1 MKSTTLINIGFGN
14 AVVAERVIAV
24 ITPMSASGKRLREEA
39 KENNMLID
47 ATHGRKTRAIIIM
60 DSNHVILSAMQPE
73 TIANRLKQVK
83 SKHVFSNYLSTI
95 RCRKN
100 NVN

>member
-1 MKSTTLINIGFGN
+1 MKTSLINIGFGN

-39 KENNMLID
+39 KESNMLID
-47 ATHGRKTRAIIIM
+47 ATHGRKTRAIVIM

-73 TIANRLKQVK
+73 TLSHRL
-83 SKHVFSNYLSTI
+83 SSNES
-95 RCRKN
+95 
-100 NVN
+100 